1 MEAFAFVTIGLHATT
16 QIKKL
21 QGVFEMIRTTLL
33 SVAFCAAST
42 IGLDAA
48 ELKTIAIA
56 SFGDHPQLN
65 AVAEGFKA
73 EILDSGLKEGTNV
86 AFTQDHV
93 NFDTTLL
100 PQMIAKI
107 EGSKPA
113 LVLAITTPVSQNIKN
128 QLGKKGI
135 PLIFAAVT
143 DPVAAKLVP
152 SWEAGDINMSGA
164 SDALDIDATLAFAR
178 KLFPAAKKVGVPYN
192 PGEANDVATLGLF
205 KKFAEKNGFSAVEVG
220 IDNTNEIQPRITA
233 LAGRA
238 DIIYGPSS
246 NLIQPAI
253 SAVAAAAN
261 EAKIPLI
268 NSDAGPVREGAIP
281 AAFEVS
287 YEKIGRIAG
296 ALAVRALKGEAL
308 AKIAPA
314 RPAYADHKIVIS
326 KKAMAAIGATIPA
339 SFADCGC
346 IVD

>member
-1 MEAFAFVTIGLHATT
+1 
-16 QIKKL
+16 
-21 QGVFEMIRTTLL
+21 MIRITLL
-33 SVAFCAAST
+33 SAAFCAAST
-42 IGLDAA
+42 IGLGAV

-73 EILDSGLKEGTNV
+73 EILDSGLKEGADV

-93 NFDTTLL
+93 NFDTTLV
-100 PQMIAKI
+100 PQMISKI
-107 EGSKPA
+107 EVSNPA
-113 LVLAITTPVSQNIKN
+113 LVLSITTPVSQNVKN
-128 QLGKKGI
+128 QLGEKGI

-152 SWEAGDINMSGA
+152 SWKAGDTNMSGA

-178 KLFPAAKKVGVPYN
+178 KLFPDARTIGVPYN
-192 PGEANDVATLGLF
+192 PGEANDAATLGLF
-205 KKFAEKNGFSAVEVG
+205 KKFAEKNGFSVVEVG

-268 NSDAGPVREGAIP
+268 NSDAGPVREGVIP

-287 YEKIGRIAG
+287 FEKIGHIAG
-296 ALAVRALKGEAL
+296 ALAVRALNGESL
-308 AKIAPA
+308 AGIAPA
-314 RPAYADHKIVIS
+314 KPTYDDHKIVIS
-326 KKAMAAIGATIPA
+326 KKAIAAIGAVIPD